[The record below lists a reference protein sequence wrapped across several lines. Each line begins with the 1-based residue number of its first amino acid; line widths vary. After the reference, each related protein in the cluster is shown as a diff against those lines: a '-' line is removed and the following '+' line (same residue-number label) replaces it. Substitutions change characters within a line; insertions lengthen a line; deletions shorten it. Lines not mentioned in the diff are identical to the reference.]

1 MASKQPVP
9 SRAALNALR
18 GVILTTSCSVILLA
32 EERRRRLQ
40 IARAA
45 IENARKLHTVQSNRG
60 PLALADSHGSWE
72 GRFAEID
79 DDVLS
84 MAGLPRPRT
93 STRRRGRSHL
103 IGTKNENESHDHDTG
118 RTQSI
123 SRADKNNTTAK
134 SSRSADFLANGLEM
148 VNLENLKLSHLKP
161 RNHLDLEWK
170 APRAFAQSGASSSSL
185 TTIKPVQNNE
195 TTSSHPSATA
205 KETDE
210 YELIVDDVEV
220 HVDSIESARLY
231 LEKFGHPGIT
241 VRPYYDDAVLALER
255 LLKDL
260 ETSGADKITS
270 SEKLNLAMSIFE
282 RVAAF
287 GPPLPRAAKSL
298 RGQGIRLLQ
307 VVSNTSPDK
316 LTSILATLIPLNKDP
331 LKFLLPFLACA
342 QNGGNG
348 KAVRDGL
355 TFLSQN
361 ARVCSWGRGMLICRL
376 LARHAKSQANF
387 DQTKRVYR
395 MLQNGGLFGE
405 IKVPQSTEYKIR
417 RLMAILALEHGSDKF
432 ADAELGLLNKLDAEA
447 YRSDIRMQTYVI
459 TKKATMGKWTE
470 VLSDIRALGQISNI
484 QCVEFQRL
492 LTKTTDVFAQTHNAY
507 ELEVFLRNFAT
518 DYQLTLKH
526 RWIYA
531 VLDYYASR
539 RQVEPVVSWL
549 QFCGTTGLQ
558 MDSAGNDK
566 FYARCRK
573 YWSFSD
579 KTIQSLEASLR
590 NGKGVAQRA
599 KVTGQTASQAN
610 RDELAREMGLSA
622 SNHQWEQVTKAYET
636 AGAGIT
642 DGQAEC
648 LRLAVLAHIKG
659 SKQDM
664 QRASN
669 LIQSAYD
676 KGHDVSEALTPLLL
690 AKLECGHD
698 PSSLINEALRM
709 GVRVHDSAYNKAAQA
724 LSASGN
730 PRAAANMC
738 EIAARENGN
747 GELLYNEYNFANLV
761 FAYTGSASY
770 KALESLL
777 SGFTSDMQWWH
788 GSRTCK
794 ETIKLAMKTTA
805 MRTVA
810 HSQDSAPHRQALD
823 RLDDALIHVK
833 KCRCTKDDRRA
844 VSEAYVR
851 LAAAPATKV
860 HSKIHRGY
868 RNKASKPR
876 QEMEAPE
883 TQAHAEQP
891 VFAAATG
898 SG

>member
-60 PLALADSHGSWE
+60 PLALVDSHGSWE
-72 GRFAEID
+72 GRFTEID

-103 IGTKNENESHDHDTG
+103 IGTKKENESHDQDAG
-118 RTQSI
+118 RTRSI
-123 SRADKNNTTAK
+123 SRANTSNAKAK
-134 SSRSADFLANGLEM
+134 SSRDTDLLAAGLEM
-148 VNLENLKLSHLKP
+148 VKLENLKLSSVKPQNYQHLQ
-161 RNHLDLEWK
+161 WK
-170 APRAFAQSGASSSSL
+170 APRLFAQSDASNGSPPVDKSAQNTK
-185 TTIKPVQNNE
+185 TT
-195 TTSSHPSATA
+195 TAHPSAGAT
-205 KETDE
+205 ETDE
-210 YELIVDDVEV
+210 FELIVDDAEV

-231 LEKFGHPGIT
+231 LEKSSQAGLA

-260 ETSGADKITS
+260 ETSDIDKVTS
-270 SEKLNLAMSIFE
+270 FEKLTLAATIFE

-287 GPPLPRAAKSL
+287 GPPLPKAAKSL
-298 RGQGIRLLQ
+298 RSQGIRLLQ
-307 VVSNTSPDK
+307 VSSTTSPDK
-316 LTSILATLIPLNKDP
+316 LTTILAALIPLNKDP
-331 LKFLLPFLACA
+331 LKFLLPFFACA
-342 QNGGNG
+342 QKGGNR
-348 KAVRDGL
+348 KAVQDGL

-361 ARVCSWGRGMLICRL
+361 TRISSWGRGMLICRL
-376 LARHAKSQANF
+376 LARHAKCHANF
-387 DQTKRVYR
+387 DQTQRVYR
-395 MLQNGGLFGE
+395 MLQEGGLFGE
-405 IKVPQSTEYKIR
+405 VQVPQGTEYKIR
-417 RLMAILALEHGSDKF
+417 RLIAILALQHGSDNF
-432 ADAELGLLNKLDAEA
+432 ADKELGLLNKLDAEA
-447 YRSDIRMQTYVI
+447 CRSDIRMQACVI
-459 TKKATMGKWTE
+459 TRKAAIGKWTE
-470 VLSDIRALGQISNI
+470 VLSDIQALGQISNI

-492 LTKTTDVFAQTHNAY
+492 LTRATDLFAQTHSAD
-507 ELEVFLRNFAT
+507 ELEVFLQNFAT
-518 DYQLTLKH
+518 EYRLTLKH
-526 RWIYA
+526 RWTYA
-531 VLDYYASR
+531 VLDHYASR
-539 RQVEPVVSWL
+539 RQVESVVSWL
-549 QFCGTTGLQ
+549 QFCGNTGLQ
-558 MDSAGNDK
+558 LDSACNQK
-566 FYARCRK
+566 FIARCRK

-579 KTIQSLEASLR
+579 KTIQTLEASLR
-590 NGKGVAQRA
+590 NGKSVKQGAKATGQRA
-599 KVTGQTASQAN
+599 PQAN
-610 RDELAREMGLSA
+610 IDELARQMKLLA
-622 SNHQWEQVTKAYET
+622 SNQQWERVAEVYET
-636 AGAGIT
+636 AGAGVT
-642 DGQAEC
+642 DDQIEC
-648 LRLAVLAHIKG
+648 LRLAVLAHIK
-659 SKQDM
+659 SSNQDM

-669 LIQSAYD
+669 LIQSAYE
-676 KGHDVSEALTPLLL
+676 KGQDVSEALTPLLL

-698 PSSLINEALRM
+698 PSSLINEALGM

-810 HSQDSAPHRQALD
+810 HSQDSGPHRQALD

-833 KCRCTKDDRRA
+833 KCRYTKDDRRA

-851 LAAAPATKV
+851 LAAAPATKA
-860 HSKIHRGY
+860 HSKTNRGY
-868 RNKASKPR
+868 KNKASKPR
-876 QEMEAPE
+876 QEM
-883 TQAHAEQP
+883 QAHVEQA
-891 VFAAATG
+891 VFATAAG